1 MNMFHKQ
8 KTKVIIN
15 STPRTGARFL
25 RNEMLSK
32 LNIKDTEIFS
42 FSDSFKPFENKYKKI
57 TILRDPKDSIVSL
70 VTANRFFGDFPLKTE
85 LNAKDV
91 RGKQIWQVKLSN
103 AETHFELY
111 KNFYKDLNENFD
123 SSIVIDFN
131 DLINDTKNT
140 INKISELCSL
150 SYKDKEQTSTIF
162 HDFNQGFLSTSKITA
177 HYEIVKINI
186 EKFETELADIY
197 EQYNKCLNKLTHEKV

>member
-1 MNMFHKQ
+1 MFHKQ

-32 LNIKDTEIFS
+32 LNIRDIEIFS
-42 FSDSFKPFENKYKKI
+42 FSNSFKLFENKYKTI

-70 VTANRFFGDFPLKTE
+70 VSANRFFGDFPLETE

-91 RGKQIWQVKLSN
+91 RAKQIWQIKLSN
-103 AETHFELY
+103 VETHFDLY

-123 SSIVIDFN
+123 SLVVINFHE
-131 DLINDTKNT
+131 LVNDTKNT
-140 INKISELCSL
+140 INKISELCNL
-150 SYKDKEQTSTIF
+150 SYRDEEQINTIF
-162 HDFNQGFLSTSKITA
+162 HNFNEGFLSTSKITA
-177 HYEIVKINI
+177 HYEIVKNNI

-197 EQYNKCLNKLTHEKV
+197 EQYNKCLNKLTNKKV